1 MANEA
6 RSKAD
11 FRWQLLRKNEKEV
24 AKRVLGGRYELIGG
38 TGWGFLDEFFIFLEQ
53 LGFFNLLE
61 VKGEYERRMVP
72 MALMLA
78 TYNAKVLQG
87 LASMN
92 QVPECLFKDIALL
105 RLLGFTAKQVKEG
118 FSKRGRGGPLHKDT
132 IANALERLSQK
143 ESNGIFDAAVGL
155 LSKAGFLRGE
165 RLWVLDST
173 DLVTT
178 ERYEGCGRRTKEA
191 KGVSK
196 TEYGFKLMMLWDYET
211 RIPVAQKT
219 VTIERSEKREVPGM
233 MAKAQENLGRRPR
246 GVVLLDRGFTS
257 GEDLWVLK
265 HRRGLDFVIP
275 SRDDMHITRDA
286 RELRVFSETVEE
298 DDLEVYA
305 VTGLSSWD
313 QYVEPGLRR
322 QNPGKE
328 YQPDA
333 LNAVVV
339 VRWRKTV
346 YEPGKEKV
354 FLTTLPVDDPLS
366 IIKKYKIRSLIENAG
381 FRELKQGWCLES
393 FPSKRRRAVQ
403 AHIVFTLLMYGL
415 TNAYRTN
422 RGQKLKGRGIRRY
435 RRQKWQDPNKII
447 IVSDEYYGIFD
458 IEEFVVL
465 LARPPTVFMRVD
477 PKETKKRLGLK

>member
-1 MANEA
+1 MASEGS
-6 RSKAD
+6 RD
-11 FRWQLLRKNEKEV
+11 FRWRLLTKNEKEV

-38 TGWGFLDEFFIFLEQ
+38 AGWGFLDDFFAFLDE
-53 LGFFNLLE
+53 LGFFRLLE

-72 MALMLA
+72 MALMLC
-78 TYNAKVLQG
+78 TYNAKVLRG

-92 QVPECLFKDIALL
+92 QVPECLFKDVALL

-118 FSKRGRGGPLHKDT
+118 FSKRGSRGPLHKDT
-132 IANALERLSQK
+132 IANALERLSQE
-143 ESNGIFDAAVGL
+143 ESNGIFDGTVGL
-155 LSKAGFLRGE
+155 LGKSGFLKGK
-165 RLWVLDST
+165 RLWVLDAT
-173 DLVTT
+173 DVLTT
-178 ERYEGCGRRTKEA
+178 KRYEGCGRRTKEE

-196 TEYGFKLMMLWDYET
+196 TEYGFKLMMLWDYQT

-219 VTIERSEKREVPGM
+219 VTIQRSEKREVPGM
-233 MAKAQENLGRRPR
+233 IAKAQENLGSKLE
-246 GVVLLDRGFTS
+246 GTVLLDRGFIS

-265 HRRGLDFVIP
+265 HGLGLDFVIP

-286 RELRVFSETVEE
+286 RELRAFSETVGE
-298 DDLEVYA
+298 DDLEAYA
-305 VTGLSSWD
+305 VTGLRSWD
-313 QYVEPGLRR
+313 QYIDPCLRR

-339 VRWRKTV
+339 TRWRETV

-354 FLTTLPVDDPLS
+354 FLTTLPVDEPLS
-366 IIKKYKIRSLIENAG
+366 VIQEYKIRSLIENTG

-435 RRQKWQDPNKII
+435 RRHEWQNPNQV
-447 IVSDEYYGIFD
+447 IVISDGYYGVFD

-465 LARPPTVFMRVD
+465 LARPPTTFMRVD
-477 PKETKKRLGLK
+477 PKEVRKKLGLK